1 MMMMVAVITRTV
13 ILVTVTPIIAIIS
26 SRDVAKVTAT
36 AIISSLGYTATFCA
50 IVSVEINTP
59 RMVVATKSIK
69 MHTVVVAAIVP
80 VPVHIYIYIV
90 IGTIIII
97 MVSIK

>member
-1 MMMMVAVITRTV
+1 MMVAVITRTV

-36 AIISSLGYTATFCA
+36 TIISNLGYTATFCA

-69 MHTVVVAAIVP
+69 MHTVVVAAIVSVS